1 MLKLLR
7 YALKSLKLVQ
17 NKMETFNL
25 IHIKGGT
32 FVIGKSFFQKID
44 YVQLLLVLGLATFG
58 LMAIASAQTNAQYD
72 ASFVQKQVLYYSM
85 GFVMAFIVMQL
96 ESTQIKTIS
105 WFAYWFG
112 VASLAFL
119 VIAPEAIAEPVNG
132 AKCWY
137 QFGPIS
143 IQPSE
148 FMKIFL
154 IITLAT
160 IIDDHKKM
168 VDDNT
173 VGSDL
178 RLLGKMCFYT
188 AIPLFFIHQ
197 QPDFGT
203 SLVMIAI
210 LVGMIF
216 VSGIT
221 WRLLLPIV
229 TVIVGTAGTLLY
241 LAVYNPDFLL
251 KMGVDQYQLDRINSW
266 LHPWEYASNEGY
278 QLVSS
283 LTAIGSGGL
292 TGKGFGEQQVYIPEA
307 HSDFVFCII
316 GEEWGFIG
324 GATVILLYFM
334 LIYRWTKIALA
345 SRSEYSSYVA
355 IGVISMFTFHVLENI
370 GMTLGL
376 LPITG
381 IPLPF
386 VSYGGS
392 SLWGSLMA
400 LGIMFSISYENKVS
414 MFTGDY

>member
-1 MLKLLR
+1 ML
-7 YALKSLKLVQ
+7 
-17 NKMETFNL
+17 
-25 IHIKGGT
+25 GG
-32 FVIGKSFFQKID
+32 GFFRKID
-44 YVQLLLVLGLATFG
+44 YVQLALVLGLATFG
-58 LMAIASAQTNAQYD
+58 LMAIASAQTNAQYE
-72 ASFVQKQVLYYSM
+72 ASFVQKQLLYYSM
-85 GFVMAFIVMQL
+85 GFVMAFIIMQL
-96 ESTQIKTIS
+96 ESTQIKTLS

-119 VIAPEAIAEPVNG
+119 IIAPEAIATPVNG
-132 AKCWY
+132 AKCWF
-137 QFGPIS
+137 QIGPIS
-143 IQPSE
+143 IQPAE

-154 IITLAT
+154 IVTLAT

-168 VDDNT
+168 IDDNT
-173 VGSDL
+173 IGSDL

-188 AIPLFFIHQ
+188 AIPLFLIHK

-203 SLVMIAI
+203 SLVIIAI

-221 WRLLLPIV
+221 WRLLVPMA
-229 TVIVGTAGTLLY
+229 TVVVGVFGSLLY
-241 LAVYNPDFLL
+241 LAVYNPAVLEKL
-251 KMGVDQYQLDRINSW
+251 GVAQYQLARIYSW
-266 LHPWEYASNEGY
+266 LNPWEYASTDGY
-278 QLVSS
+278 QLVQS

-292 TGKGFGEQQVYIPEA
+292 TGKGFGNQEVYIPEA

-324 GATVILLYFM
+324 GATVIFLYFM
-334 LIYRWTKIALA
+334 LIYRWTKIAIA
-345 SRSEYSSYVA
+345 SKSEYSSYVA

-370 GMTLGL
+370 GMTMGL

-392 SLWGSLMA
+392 SLWASLLA

-414 MFTGDY
+414 MFSGDY